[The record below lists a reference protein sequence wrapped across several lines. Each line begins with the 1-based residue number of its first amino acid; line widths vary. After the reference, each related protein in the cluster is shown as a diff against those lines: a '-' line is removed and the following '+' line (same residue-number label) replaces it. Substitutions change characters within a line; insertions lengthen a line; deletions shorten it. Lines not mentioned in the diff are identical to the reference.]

1 VPLEGMVRSPF
12 SASPGTGPGAAGSC
26 AVVPLQRDRSNH
38 DRAGQSFR
46 ERERAPVALSSDPT
60 RPWPLAHGIP
70 MGAGSPYAKQSI
82 DLAALA

>member
-1 VPLEGMVRSPF
+1 MERRGAISGKGVITLRCVPAR
-12 SASPGTGPGAAGSC
+12 
-26 AVVPLQRDRSNH
+26 RSNH

-46 ERERAPVALSSDPT
+46 ERERAPVALSSNLA